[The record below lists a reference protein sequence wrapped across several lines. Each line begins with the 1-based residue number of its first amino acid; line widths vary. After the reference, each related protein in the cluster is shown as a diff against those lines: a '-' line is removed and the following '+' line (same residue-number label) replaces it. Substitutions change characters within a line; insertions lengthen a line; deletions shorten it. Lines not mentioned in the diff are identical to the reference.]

1 MGILDGW
8 KAKRFL
14 EDAESALE
22 RGDFRAAIHALT
34 DAVHLKPNWHE
45 AQYQYGSVLLAS
57 ADANVARGH
66 SADVRATQSYELA
79 TEALKALNRALRD
92 GPNPPEAHNDRG
104 RALVKLDRLTEADEA
119 FGDALDQR
127 PDFEAASFNRR
138 WLRGQMSRLEAL
150 DIEGADHE
158 VMRELREYSLRAT

>member
-14 EDAESALE
+14 QDAETALE
-22 RGDFRAAIHALT
+22 HGDFRAAIHALT
-34 DAVHLKPNWHE
+34 DTIHLKPNWHH
-45 AQYQYGSVLLAS
+45 AQYLYGSVLLAS

-66 SADVRATQSYELA
+66 SADLRATQSYELA
-79 TEALKALNRALRD
+79 TEALKALNRSLRD
-92 GPNPPEAHNDRG
+92 HPRHPEAHNDRG

-119 FGDALDQR
+119 FAAALEQR
-127 PDFEAASFNRR
+127 PDFQAASYNRR
-138 WLRGQMSRLEAL
+138 WLQGQMLRLENL

-158 VMRELREYSLRAT
+158 VMRELRESNLRAG

>member
-14 EDAESALE
+14 QDADEALE

-34 DAVHLKPNWHE
+34 DAVHLKPDWAD

-92 GPNPPEAHNDRG
+92 HPTHAEAHNDRG
-104 RALVKLDRLTEADEA
+104 RALVKLDRLPEADEA
-119 FGDALDQR
+119 FSEALAQR
-127 PDFEAASFNRR
+127 PDYQSAKFNRQ
-138 WLRGQMSRLEAL
+138 WLRGQMLRLEAL

-158 VMRELREYSLRAT
+158 VMRELRESSLRSS